1 MKGTQS
7 MELVLAS
14 QSPRRRELLTLLG
27 HPFRVQV
34 ASVDETMEDLPIE
47 QAIARLSYRK
57 AAAIGADADQIVIGA
72 DTVVVLDGKVLGK
85 PADAEDAVR
94 MLQSLSGKTHQ
105 VMTGV
110 CALKGERA
118 LTHTEVTEVTFR
130 PLTDREIRDYV
141 ATKEPMDKAGAY
153 GIQGGAARFV
163 EGIRGDYYTVMG
175 LPVCRLGLMLEKL
188 MEETQ

>member
-1 MKGTQS
+1 MKQWKICLLSRRSPG
-7 MELVLAS
+7 LV
-14 QSPRRRELLTLLG
+14 TG
-27 HPFRVQV
+27 K
-34 ASVDETMEDLPIE
+34 
-47 QAIARLSYRK
+47 RL
-57 AAAIGADADQIVIGA
+57 
-72 DTVVVLDGKVLGK
+72 
-85 PADAEDAVR
+85 
-94 MLQSLSGKTHQ
+94 LSGRRQ
-105 VMTGV
+105 MTGV
-110 CALKGERA
+110 CVLKGERA

>member
-7 MELVLAS
+7 MELILAS
-14 QSPRRRELLTLLG
+14 QSPRRKELLTLLG

-34 ASVDETMEDLPIE
+34 ASVEETMEDLPIA
-47 QAIARLSYRK
+47 QAVARLSHRK
-57 AAAIGADADQIVIGA
+57 AAAIGAEADQIVIGA
-72 DTVVVLDGKVLGK
+72 DTIVVLDGNVLGK
-85 PADAEDAVR
+85 PRDAEDAIR
-94 MLQSLSGKTHQ
+94 MLRSLSGRTHQ

-110 CALKGERA
+110 CVMSREQV
-118 LTHTEVTEVTFR
+118 LTHTEITQVTFR
-130 PLTDREIRDYV
+130 PLTEQEIVAYV

-163 EGIRGDYYTVMG
+163 EGIQGDYYNVMG
-175 LPVCRLGLMLEKL
+175 LPVCRLGLMLERI

>member
-14 QSPRRRELLTLLG
+14 QSPRRKELLTLLG
-27 HPFRVQV
+27 QPFRVQV

-110 CALKGERA
+110 CVLKGERA

>member
-1 MKGTQS
+1 
-7 MELVLAS
+7 
-14 QSPRRRELLTLLG
+14 
-27 HPFRVQV
+27 
-34 ASVDETMEDLPIE
+34 
-47 QAIARLSYRK
+47 
-57 AAAIGADADQIVIGA
+57 VIGA

-85 PADAEDAVR
+85 PRDAADAVR

-110 CALKGERA
+110 CVLKGERV

-130 PLTDREIRDYV
+130 PLSDREIRNYV

-153 GIQGGAARFV
+153 GVQGGAARFV
-163 EGIRGDYYTVMG
+163 EGIRGDYFNVVG
-175 LPVCRLGLMLEKL
+175 LPVCRLGLMLEKF

>member
-1 MKGTQS
+1 MKGTDL

-27 HPFRVQV
+27 RPFRVQV
-34 ASVDETMEDLPIE
+34 ASVDETMEDLPVE
-47 QAIARLSYRK
+47 QAVARLSYRK
-57 AAAIGADADQIVIGA
+57 AAAVGAGDNQIVIGA
-72 DTVVVLDGKVLGK
+72 DTVVVLNGEILGK
-85 PADAEDAVR
+85 PRDAEDAIR
-94 MLQSLSGKTHQ
+94 MLKSLSGRTHQ

-110 CALKGERA
+110 CLLSGDKA

-163 EGIRGDYYTVMG
+163 EGIRGDYFNVVG
-175 LPVCRLGLMLEKL
+175 LPVCRLGLMLEKI

>member
-1 MKGTQS
+1 

-14 QSPRRRELLTLLG
+14 QSPRRKELLALLG

-47 QAIARLSYRK
+47 QAVARLSCRK
-57 AAAIGADADQIVIGA
+57 AASIGADADRIVIGA

-85 PADAEDAVR
+85 PRDAEDAVR

-110 CALKGERA
+110 CVLKGERV

-130 PLTDREIRDYV
+130 PLTDREIRNYV

-163 EGIRGDYYTVMG
+163 EGIRGDYFNVVG
-175 LPVCRLGLMLEKL
+175 LPVCRLGLMLEKF